1 MMLPKFPDPSKFL
14 SSEWGPVKCFCPT
27 NSSRLCGRTLSAR
40 GMLIFAVTSNAR
52 LLVWLPDTGY
62 VIAKEETLSFRF
74 FLDGPSETISGEIVD
89 M

>member
-1 MMLPKFPDPSKFL
+1 
-14 SSEWGPVKCFCPT
+14 
-27 NSSRLCGRTLSAR
+27 
-40 GMLIFAVTSNAR
+40 MLIFAVTSNAR